1 MSILV
6 NSLTRLYEAG
16 RLTKEQVVNRVKK
29 GTITEGEYAA
39 ITGETY
45 EEYDVQE
52 G

>member
-16 RLTKEQVVNRVKK
+16 RLTKEQVVDRVKK
-29 GTITEGEYAA
+29 GTITEDEYAV

-45 EEYDVQE
+45 EKKDV
-52 G
+52 